1 MNSSRPKV
9 CHISTIH
16 QRYDSRIFYKEC
28 GSLSKAGYE
37 VVLIVADGLG
47 NETKNGI
54 KIIDIGKP
62 KSRFERFIMYAV
74 RAYKTALAQDALI
87 YHFHDPELL
96 IIGYFLRNKK
106 KIVVYDAHEDLP
118 EQIKGK
124 KYVPAIFRMPLSRVV
139 NLLEIYFSKRMSG
152 IVTATPFIRNKFLKF
167 NSNSLDVNNFPILN
181 GDIHSFDW
189 QNKKNEVCY
198 VGTIAEERG
207 IKNIVKAMDKVD
219 NAILNL
225 VGEFESKQLY
235 NETIEIDGWSKV
247 NEHGFLNRT
256 GVNSVLAVSKV
267 GLVTLLPNKNYIEG
281 LPVKMFEYML
291 AGIPVVASNF
301 PAIEDVVKDKG
312 CGICIDP
319 LNPDEIASAVNY
331 LLANDEEAIRM
342 GANGQR
348 SVIEKY
354 NWTVEE
360 GKLFGFYLGLT
371 ANSSL

>member
-1 MNSSRPKV
+1 MNSARTKI

-28 GSLSKAGYE
+28 GSLSKAGYD
-37 VVLIVADGLG
+37 VSLIIADGLG
-47 NETKNGI
+47 DEVKNGI

-62 KSRFERFIMYAV
+62 KSRFQRFVVFALK
-74 RAYKTALAQDALI
+74 AYKVAKNENARI

-96 IIGYFLRNKK
+96 LIGYFLRNKK
-106 KIVVYDAHEDLP
+106 KIVIYDAHEDLP

-124 KYVPAIFRMPLSRVV
+124 KYVPAVLREPLSKLV
-139 NLLEIYFSKRMSG
+139 NVFEIFFSKKMSG

-167 NSNSLDVNNFPILN
+167 NPNSLDINNFPLLN

-189 QNKKNEVCY
+189 QKKKNEVCY

-219 NAILNL
+219 NAVLNL
-225 VGEFESKQLY
+225 VGKFESKQLY
-235 NETIEIDGWSKV
+235 NETIEIDGWKKV
-247 NEHGFLNRT
+247 NEFGFLNRT
-256 GVNSVLAVSKV
+256 GVNDVLAVSKV

-331 LLANDEEAIRM
+331 LLANDQEAIRM
-342 GANGQR
+342 GENGQR

-360 GKLFGFYLGLT
+360 EKLFSFYSGLT
-371 ANSSL
+371 ENQ